1 MMQALLILATLWW
14 WAALPMHFYLQGTFV
29 QISQLL
35 PVCSHL
41 IISPGL
47 FVRRHT
53 FKLWGGD
60 WFYSYKTESP
70 IEVTQLR
77 TGD

>member
-41 IISPGL
+41 IISASL

-53 FKLWGGD
+53 FKIRGGIG
-60 WFYSYKTESP
+60 FSLTRQNLPLK
-70 IEVTQLR
+70 
-77 TGD
+77 